1 MSGGQAVVSMMRIL
15 RGPPKLTEWEIAH
28 RAVASIAHLVL
39 ALAGLG
45 AALALVVLVWL
56 LVLR

>member
-1 MSGGQAVVSMMRIL
+1 MMRIL